1 MALERDYAA
10 KLQSLVK
17 RAAEKKAKKMPA
29 LVVGNEPTRAWDDDT
44 VKRRF
49 ALDLRSEVV

>member
-1 MALERDYAA
+1 MERDYAA